1 MNMNKAREEQ
11 VVALCREMIQQRS
24 YSGEE
29 AGVVKVL
36 SAHMEK
42 MGFDEVTVDTYGNII
57 GCIKGKRP
65 GKKLLFDGHIDT
77 VPVTEEKE
85 PFAAEI
91 HDVKIYG
98 RGTSDMKGAVA
109 ALATLL
115 AGFESAQC
123 IT

>member
-1 MNMNKAREEQ
+1 MNKAREEQ

-57 GCIKGKRP
+57 GCIKGKAVSALCRRNPRRKDLRP
-65 GKKLLFDGHIDT
+65 GNQRH
-77 VPVTEEKE
+77 E
-85 PFAAEI
+85 
-91 HDVKIYG
+91 G
-98 RGTSDMKGAVA
+98 RGSGPGYVTGR
-109 ALATLL
+109 L
-115 AGFESAQC
+115 
-123 IT
+123 